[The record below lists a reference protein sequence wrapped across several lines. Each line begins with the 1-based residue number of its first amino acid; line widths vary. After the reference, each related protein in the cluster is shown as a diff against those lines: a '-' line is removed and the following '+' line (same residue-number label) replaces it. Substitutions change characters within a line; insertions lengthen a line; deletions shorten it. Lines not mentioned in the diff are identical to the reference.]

1 MDNFCLD
8 IPFMVLSTR
17 VNRVGETE
25 KRFLTPFGTIDVT
38 FRKVS
43 NGDNRTLQLEIE
55 VAGDTENWIFHDH
68 TIMEFKCALLHFVW
82 GLSQK
87 YLRDEALLWDLNES
101 CIQIECSHD
110 RGGYAGSIY
119 KESLIFSPVRVN
131 DAKLLDLVVERPGA
145 DVQ

>member
-1 MDNFCLD
+1 
-8 IPFMVLSTR
+8 MVLSTR
-17 VNRVGETE
+17 LNSLGDMG
-25 KRFLTPFGTIDVT
+25 KRFFTPFGTIDLT
-38 FRKVS
+38 FRNASSVRS
-43 NGDNRTLQLEIE
+43 DNQASPCEIE

-110 RGGYAGSIY
+110 GGGYAGSIY